1 MTPDRRRKKMGSRDF
16 RKILQVDLT
25 SRSSKLIELPQQSLI
40 PVSLL
45 LANYY
50 ASDNEFTTKKSSD
63 FLVIGRG
70 VLSGN
75 SGVGLAVATFTGV
88 SPQSGKLI
96 EAKVEGR
103 LASNLRS
110 LELDCIVLTG
120 RADSLI

>member
-1 MTPDRRRKKMGSRDF
+1 MGSRDF

-75 SGVGLAVATFTGV
+75 SGVGLAVATFTG
-88 SPQSGKLI
+88 
-96 EAKVEGR
+96 E
-103 LASNLRS
+103 N
-110 LELDCIVLTG
+110 
-120 RADSLI
+120 